1 MLSNELVVLA
11 LVLANM
17 PYDGAAG
24 LEHEFVDRFHQ
35 FWLCIF
41 AKLVIQ
47 FAQNI
52 DHGFI
57 MAVCQEC

>member
-24 LEHEFVDRFHQ
+24 LEHEFVDRFHSL
-35 FWLCIF
+35 WLCIF

-47 FAQNI
+47 FAQYI
-52 DHGFI
+52 DH
-57 MAVCQEC
+57 